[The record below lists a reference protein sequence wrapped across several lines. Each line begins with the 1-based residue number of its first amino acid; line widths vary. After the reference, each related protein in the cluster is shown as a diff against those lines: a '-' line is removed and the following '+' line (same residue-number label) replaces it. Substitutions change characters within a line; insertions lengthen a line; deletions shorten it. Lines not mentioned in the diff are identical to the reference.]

1 MRPLWRHPARV
12 VHPAVLPEL
21 RAEPCCLPVDNGGD
35 RRPIDEDVA
44 REKIAVRE
52 VDGNIG
58 SVREVA
64 EQLAD
69 ELGLTELAEDAVV
82 VLEDFGDARE
92 RTGWRS

>member
-1 MRPLWRHPARV
+1 M
-12 VHPAVLPEL
+12 
-21 RAEPCCLPVDNGGD
+21 
-35 RRPIDEDVA
+35 
-44 REKIAVRE
+44 RE

-82 VLEDFGDARE
+82 VLEVFGDARE
-92 RTGWRS
+92 RTGWLS